1 MGLNSYNFFID
12 ILEPLILYFKR
23 FSIIPG
29 QIDADTIM
37 LRMKTNIIPAII
49 STSVYNGIALPL
61 FFQQRQCKEYH
72 IYHNWWC
79 NACYQAVLASLSFH
93 LSCSFSWVKNW
104 SLLRSSSL
112 PWMPLQ
118 AQVLLWSHGQKDT
131 VFPPQGVYRYCCIQ
145 MPRKDSADLAHGQFA

>member
-61 FFQQRQCKEYH
+61 FFSSA
-72 IYHNWWC
+72 
-79 NACYQAVLASLSFH
+79 NARNTTSITIDDAMLAIRLYLPVCPFI
-93 LSCSFSWVKNW
+93 LSCSFS
-104 SLLRSSSL
+104 
-112 PWMPLQ
+112 
-118 AQVLLWSHGQKDT
+118 
-131 VFPPQGVYRYCCIQ
+131 
-145 MPRKDSADLAHGQFA
+145 